1 MRISLSLDLQRLL
14 IMLAG
19 AGILKYLLTPLL
31 ADSEPIWLRLT
42 SGLCILGF
50 GARYPLTIA
59 AEYIESSTD
68 ILSKKTHLAAG
79 LLQSLGTAFPDMILG
94 VTAAVVSLQLA
105 ASDPARA
112 ISYAMIAA
120 ATTFGSNI
128 YNIGH
133 AAWCIYRQNRADKVH
148 EKVPMFPYIRRFGF
162 LTPLRGH
169 HRRPSIAEIDTAVRL
184 LTILS
189 LLTGAIALLMVGF
202 GQVGP
207 TLFQL
212 IRPAGIGLLIIT
224 SLVLYRF
231 RAAETGNLPEV
242 KAAKSTLGDQKAH
255 GYTVWLTL
263 LAAGVAIAFTAES
276 MVHAL
281 ESLSVLTHIPYVVSG
296 TLAGVIGCLG
306 EMLVIHN
313 YSIHASGRLGDA
325 IVGVA
330 MDNIV
335 TIMGASIVA
344 IMGGIFL
351 GGTSLIVLF
360 IVILTLNTLLIDQI
374 NILKSTLMAVA
385 K

>member
-1 MRISLSLDLQRLL
+1 MRSATQTYLRLSF
-14 IMLAG
+14 MLAS
-19 AGILKYLLTPLL
+19 ALALKYLLSPLL
-31 ADSEPIWLRLT
+31 AESSPVWLQYL
-42 SGLCILGF
+42 SGLIILLF
-50 GARYPLTIA
+50 GARYPLAQA
-59 AEYIESSTD
+59 AEIIEASTD
-68 ILSKKTHLAAG
+68 VLSKKTHLAAG

-94 VTAAVVSLQLA
+94 VTAAVISLQLA
-105 ASDPARA
+105 ATDPTRA

-133 AAWCIYRQNRADKVH
+133 AAWCIARQNRADKIH
-148 EKVPMFPYIRRFGF
+148 KKVLMFPYIKHLGT
-162 LTPLRGH
+162 LTPLIH
-169 HRRPSIAEIDTAVRL
+169 HRRRPSLQEIDTAVRL
-184 LTILS
+184 LTTLSIL
-189 LLTGAIALLMVGF
+189 TAVIALLMVGF
-202 GQVGP
+202 GQISP
-207 TLFQL
+207 SLYQL
-212 IRPAGIGLLIIT
+212 IRPAGVGLFVVT
-224 SLVLYRF
+224 SLVLYAF
-231 RAAETGNLPEV
+231 RRAETQNLPEV
-242 KAAKSTLGDQKAH
+242 EAAKAQLESASQSNLSL
-255 GYTVWLTL
+255 WLSL
-263 LAAGVAIAFTAES
+263 LMAGIAIAATAES

-360 IVILTLNTLLIDQI
+360 VIILCLNTILIEQI
-374 NILKSTLMAVA
+374 NTLKSTLI
-385 K
+385 KTS